1 MTPDEAAL
9 MRREEA
15 RHCPCGLLASACDE
29 HADGWDDE
37 AEDDEMGWRQW

>member
-29 HADGWDDE
+29 HAEADEWDDE
-37 AEDDEMGWRQW
+37 DEEVWW